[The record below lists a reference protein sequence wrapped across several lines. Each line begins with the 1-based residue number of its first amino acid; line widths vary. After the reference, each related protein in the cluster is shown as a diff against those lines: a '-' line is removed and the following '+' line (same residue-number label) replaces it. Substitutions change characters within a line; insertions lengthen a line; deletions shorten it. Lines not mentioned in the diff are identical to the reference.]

1 MTMPTQGSGLDSGYH
16 PDAGA
21 PHTAAEVKSSSLG
34 DLMRQVTT
42 DLSTLMRQE
51 VELAKAEIRQE
62 GKKAGKAAG
71 LFGGA
76 GFGGYMVALF
86 VSIAVWQFLDNVMDS
101 GLAALIVAVIWAA
114 IAAVLYS
121 MAKKNAQHVRGLN
134 RPTTACAEQG
144 KRPSWVNRPRRASI
158 SAVGWPSTASNAWA
172 VCRRRTIM
180 ITTAFRKS

>member
-1 MTMPTQGSGLDSGYH
+1 MSMPTQGSGLDSGYH

-21 PHTAAEVKSSSLG
+21 PHSAAEVRGSSLG
-34 DLMRQVTT
+34 ELMRQVTS

-62 GKKAGKAAG
+62 GRKAGKAAG

-86 VSIAVWQFLDNVMDS
+86 LSLALWAGLSNVMDA
-101 GLAALIVAVIWAA
+101 GWAALIVAVLWAV

-121 MAKKNAQHVRGLN
+121 MAKKNAQHVRGLKQTN
-134 RPTTACAEQG
+134 DSVQRIPDALKPHPEGVT
-144 KRPSWVNRPRRASI
+144 R
-158 SAVGWPSTASNAWA
+158 
-172 VCRRRTIM
+172 
-180 ITTAFRKS
+180 

>member
-1 MTMPTQGSGLDSGYH
+1 MTMPTQGSGLDSGYQ
-16 PDAGA
+16 PEAGA
-21 PHTAAEVKSSSLG
+21 PHTADEVRQSSIG
-34 DLMRQVTT
+34 ELMRQVTT

-86 VSIAVWQFLDNVMDS
+86 LSIALWAGLSNVMDA
-101 GLAALIVAVIWAA
+101 GWAALIVAVIWAV

-121 MAKKNAQHVRGLN
+121 MAKKNAERIRGLKQTN
-134 RPTTACAEQG
+134 DSVQRIPDALKPHPEGVT
-144 KRPSWVNRPRRASI
+144 R
-158 SAVGWPSTASNAWA
+158 
-172 VCRRRTIM
+172 
-180 ITTAFRKS
+180 

>member
-1 MTMPTQGSGLDSGYH
+1 MTVPTQDPGYS
-16 PDAGA
+16 PLGT
-21 PHTAAEVKSSSLG
+21 PHTADEVRGSSIG
-34 DLMRQVTT
+34 ELMRQVTS

-86 VSIAVWQFLDNVMDS
+86 LSIALWAGLSNVMDA
-101 GLAALIVAVIWAA
+101 GWAALIVAVIWGG

-121 MAKKNAQHVRGLN
+121 MAKKNAQRVRG
-134 RPTTACAEQG
+134 
-144 KRPSWVNRPRRASI
+144 
-158 SAVGWPSTASNAWA
+158 
-172 VCRRRTIM
+172 
-180 ITTAFRKS
+180 FRQTSESVQRIPDALKPHPEGVTR

>member
-1 MTMPTQGSGLDSGYH
+1 MTVPTQDPGYQA
-16 PDAGA
+16 AGGP
-21 PHTAAEVKSSSLG
+21 PHADEVRGSSLG

-62 GKKAGKAAG
+62 GKKAGKAAR

-86 VSIAVWQFLDNVMDS
+86 VSIAIWQFLDNVMDS

-114 IAAVLYS
+114 AAAVLYS
-121 MAKKNAQHVRGLN
+121 MGKKNAERIRGLKQTN
-134 RPTTACAEQG
+134 DSVQRIPDALKPHPEG
-144 KRPSWVNRPRRASI
+144 VIR
-158 SAVGWPSTASNAWA
+158 
-172 VCRRRTIM
+172 
-180 ITTAFRKS
+180 

>member
-1 MTMPTQGSGLDSGYH
+1 MTMPTQGSGLDSGYQTE
-16 PDAGA
+16 AGA
-21 PHTAAEVKSSSLG
+21 PHTADEVRQSSIG
-34 DLMRQVTT
+34 ELMRQVTT

-86 VSIAVWQFLDNVMDS
+86 LSIALWAGLSNVMDA
-101 GLAALIVAVIWAA
+101 GWAALIVAVIWAV

-121 MAKKNAQHVRGLN
+121 MAKKNAERIRGLKQTN
-134 RPTTACAEQG
+134 DSVQRIPDALKPHPEGVT
-144 KRPSWVNRPRRASI
+144 R
-158 SAVGWPSTASNAWA
+158 
-172 VCRRRTIM
+172 
-180 ITTAFRKS
+180 

>member
-1 MTMPTQGSGLDSGYH
+1 MSMPTQGAGLDSGYH
-16 PDAGA
+16 PHDAD
-21 PHTAAEVKSSSLG
+21 EVRGSSIG
-34 DLMRQVTT
+34 ELMRQVTT

-86 VSIAVWQFLDNVMDS
+86 LSLALWAGLSNVMDA
-101 GLAALIVAVIWAA
+101 GWAALIVAVIWGA

-121 MAKKNAQHVRGLN
+121 KAKTSAERIRGLKQTN
-134 RPTTACAEQG
+134 DSVQRIPDALKPHPQEVT
-144 KRPSWVNRPRRASI
+144 R
-158 SAVGWPSTASNAWA
+158 
-172 VCRRRTIM
+172 
-180 ITTAFRKS
+180 

>member
-1 MTMPTQGSGLDSGYH
+1 MSMPTQGPGLDPGYQ
-16 PDAGA
+16 AA
-21 PHTAAEVKSSSLG
+21 PPSADEVRGSSIG

-86 VSIAVWQFLDNVMDS
+86 LSIAVWQFLDNVMDS
-101 GLAALIVAVIWAA
+101 GLAALIVAVVWAA
-114 IAAVLYS
+114 VAAVLYS
-121 MAKKNAQHVRGLN
+121 MGKKNAERIRGLKQTN
-134 RPTTACAEQG
+134 DSVQRIPDALKPHPEGVT
-144 KRPSWVNRPRRASI
+144 R
-158 SAVGWPSTASNAWA
+158 
-172 VCRRRTIM
+172 
-180 ITTAFRKS
+180 